1 MRDMVQNGCLAY
13 HLGMPGTLIV
23 LRHGQSTWNQLNLFT
38 GWHDVPLTPLGISE
52 AKAAGATLRQAGLH
66 FGAAHTS
73 LLVRAIDTT
82 QLVLHEMDQD
92 SLPIA
97 KSWLLNERHY
107 GALQGLDKKAT
118 TELHGAE
125 QTMIWRR
132 SFDIA
137 PPPAPLDSPEHPV
150 NEPKYQELVRQGL
163 DKNLL
168 PATECLQDV
177 LVRVLPYWNDV
188 IRPQLQAGTNVL
200 VTAHGNSIRALAMH
214 LEHISALDITEM
226 NIPTGV
232 PRRYEF
238 TDSMDM
244 KSVDFM
250 GDAASIAAAAE
261 AVSRQATAG

>member
-1 MRDMVQNGCLAY
+1 MAQIGCLAY
-13 HLGMPGTLIV
+13 DLEMPGTLIV

-38 GWHDVPLTPLGISE
+38 GWHDVPLTPQGIAE
-52 AKAAGATLRQAGLH
+52 AKAAGITLRQAGMH
-66 FGAAHTS
+66 FGAVHTS
-73 LLVRAIDTT
+73 LLERAIDTT
-82 QLVLHEMDQD
+82 QLVLHEMGQD
-92 SLPIA
+92 SLPVA
-97 KSWLLNERHY
+97 KTWLLNERHY
-107 GALQGLDKKAT
+107 GALQGLDKKVT

-125 QTMIWRR
+125 QTLIWRR

-137 PPPAPLDSPEHPV
+137 PPPAPLNSPEHPA
-150 NEPKYQELVRQGL
+150 NEPKYQELIRQGL

-168 PATECLQDV
+168 PATECLKDV

-214 LEHISALDITEM
+214 LEHISAADITDM

-238 TDSMDM
+238 TDSMDV
-244 KSVDFM
+244 KSVDYM
-250 GDAASIAAAAE
+250 GDAAAIAAAAE

>member
-1 MRDMVQNGCLAY
+1 MLQIGCLAY
-13 HLGMPGTLIV
+13 DLDMPGTLIV
-23 LRHGQSTWNQLNLFT
+23 LRHGQSTWNQMNLFT
-38 GWHDVPLTPLGISE
+38 GWHDVPLTPLGIDE
-52 AKAAGATLRQAGLH
+52 AKAAGVTLRQAGMH
-66 FGAAHTS
+66 FGAVHTS

-82 QLVLHEMDQD
+82 QLVLHEMGQD
-92 SLPIA
+92 NLPVA
-97 KSWLLNERHY
+97 ETWLLNERHY
-107 GALQGLDKKAT
+107 GALQGLAKKAT
-118 TELHGAE
+118 NELHGAE
-125 QTMIWRR
+125 QTLIWRR

-137 PPPAPLDSPEHPV
+137 PPPAPLDSSEHPA
-150 NEPKYQELVRQGL
+150 NDPKYQELVRQGL

-238 TDSMDM
+238 TDAMDVN
-244 KSVDFM
+244 SVNFM
-250 GDAASIAAAAE
+250 GDAAAIAAAAD